1 MKVGPWDDGA
11 FDTLKRWDPTWSLA
25 VEKVTSNPWQGA
37 LDRKTAE
44 LVSVAIN
51 AACTN
56 LNLDGT
62 RRHIK
67 SAIEAGATRDE
78 VLMVLKMASLLSI
91 HVCSLGAPILIEEA
105 RAAGVSA
112 KGNRTET
119 PACDR
124 MRTAGQWNVA
134 WDAFYEIDPEW
145 TEAFIVCGAPVYAGG
160 ILDPKLAE
168 LLSIAFD
175 VSFTHM
181 YAPGVRRH
189 IKAALKLGATVE
201 EIMDV
206 FKLCV
211 AQGVQASNMGIPI
224 LEHELEETARATPP

>member
-1 MKVGPWDDGA
+1 MKIGPWDDAA
-11 FDTLKRWDPTWSLA
+11 FDTLKRWDPSWSAA
-25 VEKVTSNPWQGA
+25 VDKVTSNPWQGA

-44 LVSVAIN
+44 LISVAVN
-51 AACTN
+51 SACTN

-67 SAIEAGATRDE
+67 RAIEAGATRDE
-78 VLMVLKMASLLSI
+78 LLMVLKMASLLSI

-112 KGNRTET
+112 KANRVKT

-124 MRTAGQWNVA
+124 MRAAGQWNVA
-134 WDAFYEIDPEW
+134 WDGFYEIDPDW

-189 IKAALKLGATVE
+189 VKAALKLGATVE

-224 LEHELEETARATPP
+224 LENELEETIRATSP